1 MNKKS
6 NPISLIAIIFI
17 IGVISSFVTSDFQIG
32 SLFGSGG
39 ETDLKTSL
47 DTLNLV
53 LAGFVLA
60 VLLIYFFY
68 RAAQGKGDQRSESSR
83 EYDQLD
89 D

>member
-1 MNKKS
+1 MKRKS
-6 NPISLIAIIFI
+6 NPISLIAIVFI

-39 ETDLKTSL
+39 ETDLKTTL

-68 RAAQGKGDQRSESSR
+68 RAAKSDHRSDSSQDF
-83 EYDQLD
+83 DQLD